1 MEYNK
6 TTDERRLDDS
16 NLNNHTRRKEDK
28 ENITSYYVILSVIAS
43 IIASIGIVS
52 FIYGYNI

>member
-6 TTDERRLDDS
+6 TTDERRLNDT
-16 NLNNHTRRKEDK
+16 NLNNHSRRKEDK
-28 ENITSYYVILSVIAS
+28 DNITSYYVILSIIAS

>member
-6 TTDERRLDDS
+6 TTDERRIDDT
-16 NLNNHTRRKEDK
+16 NLNNHSLRKEDK
-28 ENITSYYVILSVIAS
+28 DNITSYYVILSIIAS